1 MDFLKRVLLC
11 SGTLCLLLVGV
22 KTFAEVHGVYARM
35 RARDVEPWVSL
46 GLNVSNY
53 GSDPFLPNNAGP
65 KCEQV
70 KGASVER
77 ESSGAFSGAFPPLLL
92 FLVDLS
98 TEHTWRRRAPVSHHT
113 RSSQE
118 RVDFIVHLP
127 RRAWRREAG
136 VLQGAARDRELVQLH
151 FTTFRSISN
160 NHTFRCNNLH
170 DTKKTPTHSF

>member
-1 MDFLKRVLLC
+1 MDFLNRVLLC

-22 KTFAEVHGVYARM
+22 KTFAELHGVYARM
-35 RARDVEPWVSL
+35 RARNVEPWVSL

-53 GSDPFLPNNAGP
+53 ESDAFLPNNAGP

-70 KGASVER
+70 SGASA
-77 ESSGAFSGAFPPLLL
+77 ESAGFPGAFPPLLL

-98 TEHTWRRRAPVSHHT
+98 TEHTWRWRAPVSHHT

-127 RRAWRREAG
+127 RRAWRR
-136 VLQGAARDRELVQLH
+136 
-151 FTTFRSISN
+151 
-160 NHTFRCNNLH
+160 
-170 DTKKTPTHSF
+170 